1 MKEKSLLKKI
11 INESKKHKL
20 LLSVYDDR
28 REVDNFYVGYVV
40 EVFEDSILLDSFNEN
55 GDNDG
60 CILIRLVDIF
70 KIEKGSTY
78 LKNLAFIT
86 NQLISGAVQQQRSFK
101 EEGKDGIVDVIS
113 ACRKN
118 KILVTVK
125 LIYTDY
131 IIGFI
136 TEEDEERYLI
146 ETYSKNGMCQGY
158 SLIEYKDIQN
168 IHFEGKEEKNIL
180 KLIER

>member
-1 MKEKSLLKKI
+1 MKEKNLLKKI
-11 INESKKHKL
+11 INESKKKKL
-20 LLSVYDDR
+20 LLSVYDNR
-28 REVDNFYVGYVV
+28 SEVDNFYVGYVI
-40 EVFEDSILLDSFNEN
+40 EVFEDSILLYSLNED

-60 CILIRLVDIF
+60 YILIRLADIF

-86 NQLISGAVQQQRSFK
+86 NPLISDSVQQQRSFK
-101 EEGKDGIVDVIS
+101 EEGKEGIVDITSV
-113 ACRKN
+113 CKKN
-118 KILVTVK
+118 KILVTIK

-146 ETYSKNGMCQGY
+146 ETYSKNGICQGY

-168 IHFEGKEEKNIL
+168 VHFEGKEEKNIL